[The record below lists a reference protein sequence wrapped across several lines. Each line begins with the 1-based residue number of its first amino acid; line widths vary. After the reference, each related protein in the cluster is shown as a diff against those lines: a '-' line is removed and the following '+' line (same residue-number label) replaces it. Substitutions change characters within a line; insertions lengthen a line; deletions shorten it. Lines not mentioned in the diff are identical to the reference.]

1 MSPLY
6 IPPLGH
12 TRPQLPGMRSGS
24 ALSQLFQEKLQI
36 EVQNKTC
43 CLLDD
48 AARNRTQDY
57 VPSIPST
64 ARKHL
69 LWLWVKSENTATSIF
84 HFLRALSPKCWTFHL
99 EQSPLNCAHFSVEV
113 GRGAAM
119 SLILW
124 FYVLDSLPCLFASL
138 ILHWKKN
145 NVKVILFFPIFEL
158 ILGVLD

>member
-12 TRPQLPGMRSGS
+12 TRPQLPWMSSGS
-24 ALSQLFQEKLQI
+24 ALSQLFQEKLEV

-57 VPSIPST
+57 APSIPST

-69 LWLWVKSENTATSIF
+69 LWLRVKSENTATSIF
-84 HFLRALSPKCWTFHL
+84 QFLRALSPRCWTFHL

-113 GRGAAM
+113 GRGQLCPWFCDSM
-119 SLILW
+119 SLTLCPAC
-124 FYVLDSLPCLFASL
+124 LPAWYYTE
-138 ILHWKKN
+138 IKTT
-145 NVKVILFFPIFEL
+145 
-158 ILGVLD
+158 